1 MSGTMRLQTP
11 SICKARKKLFLFQRQ
26 KLQSKGKACY
36 VRSLAVQAKGS
47 SPNSTLKNS
56 SNLTAI
62 NTMYSTTSEIS
73 DILKYK
79 NKLKN
84 ETNTKGDYLN
94 DVDKLG

>member
-1 MSGTMRLQTP
+1 
-11 SICKARKKLFLFQRQ
+11 
-26 KLQSKGKACY
+26 
-36 VRSLAVQAKGS
+36 
-47 SPNSTLKNS
+47 
-56 SNLTAI
+56 
-62 NTMYSTTSEIS
+62 MYSTTSEIS